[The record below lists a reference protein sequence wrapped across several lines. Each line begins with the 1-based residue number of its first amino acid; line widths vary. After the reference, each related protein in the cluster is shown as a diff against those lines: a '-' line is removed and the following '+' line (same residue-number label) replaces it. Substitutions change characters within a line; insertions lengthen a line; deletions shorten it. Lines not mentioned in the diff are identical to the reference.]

1 VHHYGNSD
9 LRVFTGVNKFILAQL
24 NYCMVINLPSNLSD
38 EPVMNLP
45 VASITARYIRPLYQA
60 VSEGGRCKYENLWE
74 VDCDSSQSMVFE
86 GSNWVALYN
95 IMATP
100 LAIVPCKVDGCPVV
114 SNEEELSKLLFFAVK
129 RNKACLHDINML
141 KLVHPYH
148 NLNVMGQIKQYSV
161 TLNK

>member
-1 VHHYGNSD
+1 MLNSRE
-9 LRVFTGVNKFILAQL
+9 LSHLKSNATEMMPTLL
-24 NYCMVINLPSNLSD
+24 NLNM
-38 EPVMNLP
+38 
-45 VASITARYIRPLYQA
+45 SIRLLYQA